1 VSSTSTT
8 REEFRRLKPDQQ
20 VERLRQLAVA
30 ALEHFGLA
38 PDSTLELL
46 KHREN
51 AVFRVDDAGSGKRCV
66 LRVHREGYQTPASIR
81 SELLWMDALSEAGI
95 HTPRA
100 LTARDGQ
107 LVQTVSVP
115 GVPEPRHCD
124 VISWVEGQPLDVGQ
138 SLEAYGLLGELHA
151 RLHTHSRR
159 WSRPPDFTRHC
170 WDEDGM
176 LGDDPLWGRFQ
187 DLAALDADQ
196 LSLMTEARRMVLER
210 LARFGK
216 AEDRFGLIHADF
228 MPDNVLIDRG
238 VASVID
244 FDDSGFGWYLYDPAT
259 LFAFSVA
266 DPAFPTMLDA
276 WAEGYRSVAE
286 LPDEHLAELPSF
298 MLARCLVGLGWLHT
312 RRETDMARL
321 LTDAIVQMSCDYAE
335 SMLSG

>member
-1 VSSTSTT
+1 
-8 REEFRRLKPDQQ
+8 
-20 VERLRQLAVA
+20 
-30 ALEHFGLA
+30 
-38 PDSTLELL
+38 
-46 KHREN
+46 
-51 AVFRVDDAGSGKRCV
+51 
-66 LRVHREGYQTPASIR
+66 
-81 SELLWMDALSEAGI
+81 
-95 HTPRA
+95 
-100 LTARDGQ
+100 
-107 LVQTVSVP
+107 
-115 GVPEPRHCD
+115 
-124 VISWVEGQPLDVGQ
+124 
-138 SLEAYGLLGELHA
+138 
-151 RLHTHSRR
+151 
-159 WSRPPDFTRHC
+159 
-170 WDEDGM
+170 M

-266 DPAFPTMLDA
+266 DPALPTMLDA

-335 SMLSG
+335 SLLSGRHR